1 MTRYHVLFPVAFS
14 LACAVQSSQAVKNPD
29 VPSVPSCADH
39 PSQDTT
45 VFDTTQ
51 VSKKP
56 EVVSGPNLR
65 YPDELRQQRVSGG
78 VVYSLIVN
86 ADGKADRRSIRLL
99 RSDDFEFERASRAYI
114 EEAVFSPG
122 CLNGQAVRVRVR
134 LPIDFKVRG

>member
-1 MTRYHVLFPVAFS
+1 MARYDIVFPVAFS
-14 LACAVQSSQAVKNPD
+14 LACAVQSSQALKNLD

-51 VSKKP
+51 VSRKP
-56 EVVSGPNLR
+56 EVVSGPSLR
-65 YPDELRQQRVSGG
+65 YPDELRQQRISGG

-86 ADGKADRRSIRLL
+86 AYARADRRSIRVL
-99 RSDDFEFERASRAYI
+99 RSDDLEFERASREYLA
-114 EEAVFSPG
+114 EAVFSPG